1 MVSSLKH
8 HTENCVRVH
17 CYCQDVRHWIQNSVF
32 RNYEEFYEKKGELVP
47 IILLYLEDMLINSKF
62 LSNRKPDKTIL
73 YCYLEFILNYLGRS
87 TQVILMLGKLKD
99 EIGNGKSGSR
109 KERTILIEFTMIQ
122 AQISNNY
129 KLNLKRG
136 DVIPYISQDLTDR
149 HPDNKQEF
157 LLEIVRFFNQ
167 IKEFKRSILK

>member
-1 MVSSLKH
+1 
-8 HTENCVRVH
+8 
-17 CYCQDVRHWIQNSVF
+17 
-32 RNYEEFYEKKGELVP
+32 
-47 IILLYLEDMLINSKF
+47 
-62 LSNRKPDKTIL
+62 
-73 YCYLEFILNYLGRS
+73 
-87 TQVILMLGKLKD
+87 MLGKLKD